1 MGNQLA
7 ELRRNFPHDRVV
19 QRMIKEEFK
28 SNKTFKYPEEYEIYD
43 ENFENN
49 LKKNFIPL

>member
-1 MGNQLA
+1 
-7 ELRRNFPHDRVV
+7 
-19 QRMIKEEFK
+19 MIKQEFK

-43 ENFENN
+43 DNIEKD